1 MAEDVEIPEAKDSF
15 EKRIAIS
22 IAIIAVMLSYISMKG
37 DNAKTDAIIK
47 TNEAANKWGHFQS
60 KSIKQ
65 HEDERAIDI
74 IKGQSTTPETAQR
87 LEVIA
92 ASMKKYDGEKE
103 ELFKEATKLNAEADE
118 SSKIN
123 DRCDFA
129 ALFLQISVVIC
140 SVAILS
146 RLHLFWFAGLALA
159 AVGAFK
165 FFF

>member
-1 MAEDVEIPEAKDSF
+1 MSEDIEVPEARDPF
-15 EKRIAIS
+15 EKRIAIT
-22 IAIIAVMLSYISMKG
+22 IAIIAVLLSYITMRG

-65 HEDERAIDI
+65 HDDERALDI
-74 IKGQSTTPETAQR
+74 IKSLPTSPDLAPR
-87 LEVIA
+87 IA
-92 ASMKKYDGEKE
+92 MIEASMKKYDDEKGVLMNEARALNE
-103 ELFKEATKLNAEADE
+103 EAGVGGKM
-118 SSKIN
+118 N

-146 RLHLFWFAGLALA
+146 RMHLFWYFGIACAS
-159 AVGAFK
+159 VGVVK